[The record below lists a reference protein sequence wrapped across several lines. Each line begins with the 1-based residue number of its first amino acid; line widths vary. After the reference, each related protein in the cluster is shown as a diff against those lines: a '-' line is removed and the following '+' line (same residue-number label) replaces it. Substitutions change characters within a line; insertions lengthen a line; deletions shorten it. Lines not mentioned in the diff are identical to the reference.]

1 MEAELENKK
10 AKMEF
15 HLLPTV
21 SSADDLLGPVFSWKL
36 VRSWAIPEAYF
47 QQFIKIWVKMSS
59 TAHELARY

>member
-1 MEAELENKK
+1 MEAEMEAELENKK

-47 QQFIKIWVKMSS
+47 Q
-59 TAHELARY
+59 